1 MIKSNRIITVFGT
14 SKAVPGDAAYEL
26 AARLGHRLAQAGFAI
41 ANGGYGGTMEASARG
56 AQSANGRVFG
66 VTCKAFKRSKANPY
80 ITDEVPTENL
90 SMRLKKLVELG
101 DGYIVLPGGTG
112 TLLELAW
119 VWEHKYKKFETAA
132 KPIVVLKPFW
142 QPLMDIMAEA
152 DNGCLES
159 IMPADNEN
167 EAVDCLITFFK

>member
-1 MIKSNRIITVFGT
+1 MQSNRIITIFGT
-14 SKAVPGDAAYEL
+14 SKAVPGDDAYEL
-26 AARLGHRLAQAGFAI
+26 AVRMGRSLAQAGFAI
-41 ANGGYGGTMEASARG
+41 ANGGYGGTMMASAQG
-56 AQSANGRVFG
+56 AQSASGRVYG
-66 VTCKAFKRSKANPY
+66 VTCKAFKRGKANPF

-90 SMRLKKLVELG
+90 SMRLSKLVELG
-101 DGYIVLPGGTG
+101 DGYVVLPGGTG

-132 KPIVVLKPFW
+132 KPIVVFKPFW

-159 IMPADNEN
+159 ILPAGNEI
-167 EAVDCLITFFK
+167 EAVDYLLSFFK

>member
-1 MIKSNRIITVFGT
+1 M
-14 SKAVPGDAAYEL
+14 PGQDGYEL
-26 AARLGHRLAQAGFAI
+26 AVRLGCRLAQAGFAI
-41 ANGGYGGTMEASARG
+41 ANGGYGGTMQAVAQG

-66 VTCKAFKRSKANPY
+66 VTCKAFKRSKANPH

-90 SMRLKKLVELG
+90 SMRLSKLVELG

-142 QPLMDIMAEA
+142 QPLMNIMAEA

-159 IMPADNEN
+159 VLLANDEN
-167 EAVDCLITFFK
+167 EAVDCLISFFK